1 MPSMSLVFPPLNPH
15 TVWPRIG
22 QHHFAHLRAVAEG
35 LSIQESALRYLGID
49 HGHQAVTAHRQVV
62 DRLRGLARRRG
73 HSAWRLVGLTIRVGA
88 GDVRPSLE
96 DFIAE
101 RDLDGWTEA
110 EVAQLYEEAFPADAR
125 AERRRRL
132 RDRQLALLK
141 ELQAVAAERPSPE
154 DRLEGWFDPMT
165 TARLAQAGMV
175 LLRDLQQRIQ
185 DGGHWWRGLPA
196 IGKVKAHRLAQYLQL
211 LLPDSVLPLPRPFQ
225 HAGSEQSIVLP
236 ADAGALV
243 TEGLFS
249 GRPVT
254 HGAPGTAVL
263 TGARTDA
270 EVIEAWV
277 AARAGTAPTA
287 KSYRREALRLL
298 LWLTHERGKG
308 FAEVQ
313 VEDCLAYM
321 SFLEHLPPAW
331 ISRRHSTVLG
341 EGWAPFR
348 GALSLASRRQAVVV
362 LGSFFGWM
370 VNVGYLPSR
379 NPWMLI
385 NRRTGDDA
393 QQSMLD
399 SRAFTPEAW
408 AALLSHLHAQPPDAS
423 RARMLFILTFVEA
436 TGLRASE
443 LVGATLGALRQHRG
457 RWVLQVHGKG
467 ARNRLVAVPGQAR
480 DALQDYL
487 LARGLG
493 TLGHQAPETPLL
505 ARLSEPHQAIGYQAL
520 YQTMKRWVRDAIRDS
535 GLTPAE
541 KDVALRASPHWLRHT
556 FGTRALERR
565 APLEVVQ
572 RQLGHADPRTTMR
585 YAHAQLERLQQEM
598 DAAFGDDRPLR
609 DMGKP

>member
-1 MPSMSLVFPPLNPH
+1 MNPSLPQSSH

-35 LSIQESALRYLGID
+35 LPVQESALRYLGID

-73 HSAWRLVGLTIRVGA
+73 LSAWRLVGLTIRVGS
-88 GDVRPSLE
+88 GDIRPSLE

-101 RDLDGWTEA
+101 RELDGWTES

-154 DRLEGWFDPMT
+154 DRLDGWFDPV
-165 TARLAQAGMV
+165 TAQRLTQAGML

-185 DGGHWWRGLPA
+185 GGGHWWRGLPA
-196 IGKVKAHRLAQYLQL
+196 IGKIKADRLAQYLQL
-211 LLPDSVLPLPRPFQ
+211 LLPDLANPLPRPFENSGIEDIAPQ
-225 HAGSEQSIVLP
+225 AR
-236 ADAGALV
+236 AGALV
-243 TEGLFS
+243 SDDLFS

-254 HGAPGTAVL
+254 RGAPGTAVL
-263 TGARTDA
+263 TGARSDA

-298 LWLTHERGKG
+298 LWLRHERAKG
-308 FAEVQ
+308 FADVQ
-313 VEDCLAYM
+313 VEDCLDYM

-348 GALSLASRRQAVVV
+348 GPLSLASRRQAVVV

-393 QQSMLD
+393 HQSLLD

-408 AALLSHLHAQPPDAS
+408 AALLGHLQAETPDAS

-436 TGLRASE
+436 TGLRAAE
-443 LVGATLGALRQHRG
+443 LVGATMGALRQHRG

-493 TLGHQAPETPLL
+493 PLGQQPPDTPLL
-505 ARLSEPHQAIGYQAL
+505 ARLSEPQQAIGYQAL
-520 YQTMKRWVRDAIRDS
+520 YQTMKRWVRDAIRGS
-535 GLTPAE
+535 ELTSAE
-541 KDVALRASPHWLRHT
+541 KDVAMRASPHWLRHT

-598 DAAFGDDRPLR
+598 DRAFGDEARQLDQTN
-609 DMGKP
+609 KT

>member
-1 MPSMSLVFPPLNPH
+1 MSLVSSSSNH
-15 TVWPRIG
+15 SSSSWPRIG

-49 HGHQAVTAHRQVV
+49 HGHQAITAHRQVV

-73 HSAWRLVGLTIRVGA
+73 LSAWRLVGLTIRVGS

-110 EVAQLYEEAFPADAR
+110 EVALLYEEAFPADAR

-141 ELQAVAAERPSPE
+141 DLQSLAAEKPSPE
-154 DRLEGWFDPMT
+154 DRLEGWFDPIT
-165 TARLAQAGMV
+165 TSRLAQAGLL

-185 DGGHWWRGLPA
+185 GGGHWWRGLPA
-196 IGKVKAHRLAQYLQL
+196 VGRVKAHRLAQYLNL
-211 LLPDSVLPLPRPFQ
+211 LLPESEPLAPRPFHNPGAATALAPQ
-225 HAGSEQSIVLP
+225 DAG
-236 ADAGALV
+236 GALV
-243 TEGLFS
+243 QAGLFS

-263 TGARTDA
+263 TGARSDA

-298 LWLTHERGKG
+298 LWLTHERSKG
-308 FAEVQ
+308 FADVQ

-348 GALSLASRRQAVVV
+348 GPLSVASRRQAVVV

-408 AALLSHLHAQPPDAS
+408 SAMLLHLQAQPPDPS
-423 RARMLFILTFVEA
+423 RARMLFILSFVEA

-443 LVGATLGALRQHRG
+443 LVGATMGALRQHRG

-480 DALQDYL
+480 EALQDYL
-487 LARGLG
+487 QDRGLG
-493 TLGHQAPETPLL
+493 ALGQQPPETPLL
-505 ARLSEPHQAIGYQAL
+505 ARLGDPAQAIGYQAL
-520 YQTMKRWVRDAIRDS
+520 YQTMKRWVREAILGS

-598 DAAFGDDRPLR
+598 DVAFGEDRPPQ
-609 DMGKP
+609 DDANP